1 MGFWDLFKKPAAD
14 AASTLIGSVT
24 GLIDEVVTN
33 KEERLKLKLE
43 ADKQLNDYTV
53 KMEELAQS
61 AEKMFLEDK
70 QSARDMQKAAL
81 MQNDLFSKRFVYYL
95 SIGLIVSTI
104 AFDFSLFW
112 VTFPEDNRDMLNM
125 AMGTFNSL
133 GFASVVSFFLG
144 SSKSSAEKNAT
155 INALTNTK

>member
-1 MGFWDLFKKPAAD
+1 MGFWEIFKKPAAD

-43 ADKQLNDYTV
+43 ADKQLNDYTI

-70 QSARDMQKAAL
+70 QNARDMQKAAL

-95 SIGLIVSTI
+95 SIGLIVSAI

-112 VTFPEDNRDMLNM
+112 VTFPEENRDMLNM

-144 SSKSSAEKNAT
+144 SSKSSSDKNST
-155 INALTNTK
+155 ITMLSSTK